1 MDPGDDNNISQTHK
15 GMTIQLIWNLVSSEL
30 KIMRDTKNKQDMQV
44 KIFNITVLL
53 GIKLLVEK

>member
-1 MDPGDDNNISQTHK
+1 
-15 GMTIQLIWNLVSSEL
+15 
-30 KIMRDTKNKQDMQV
+30 MRDTKNKQDMQV